1 MIDSQDTPEKTRY
14 PPASASALPRL
25 TKYRIASGQAQVQ
38 TAPMA
43 VAITNQHTIDSRHGY
58 AMLIMMAGSIAISF
72 GGLVQRNI
80 EIADAWQTIFYRS
93 LGMLIGMVFII
104 AVQYRGRVLS
114 TVTGVGQLGLLGG
127 ALLSVAGITF
137 IQALTHT
144 TIANALFILGAIP
157 FFAALFA
164 RLLLGEK
171 LRRTTMFTM
180 LGAAAGLGI
189 MVVQGINAGSGF
201 GNAMALVTAVS
212 FALYAIIV
220 RYKRQTEM
228 LPVMLI
234 SSAIVIPV
242 TLLVKSGDMAV
253 PLRDILLCLFWGGCL
268 SGFVNWAFI
277 VASRHL
283 AAAEVTLIMLLEFA
297 LGPLWVWMF
306 IGETPTLS
314 TVLGGCLIILAVALR
329 AIFELIN
336 KPRPEQTPSTPV

>member
-1 MIDSQDTPEKTRY
+1 
-14 PPASASALPRL
+14 
-25 TKYRIASGQAQVQ
+25 
-38 TAPMA
+38 MA
-43 VAITNQHTIDSRHGY
+43 VATTNQHTIDSRHGY
-58 AMLIMMAGSIAISF
+58 AMLIMTAGSIAISF

-93 LGMLIGMVFII
+93 LGMMIGMIFII
-104 AVQYRGRVLS
+104 AFQYRGRVLS

-137 IQALTHT
+137 VQALTHT

-164 RLLLGEK
+164 RLFLGEK

-242 TLLVKSGDMAV
+242 TLLVKSGDMV
-253 PLRDILLCLFWGGCL
+253 IPLRDILLCLFWGGCL

-306 IGETPTLS
+306 IGETPTLW
-314 TVLGGCLIILAVALR
+314 TVLGGCLIIMAVALR

>member
-1 MIDSQDTPEKTRY
+1 M
-14 PPASASALPRL
+14 A
-25 TKYRIASGQAQVQ
+25 IATTHQNA
-38 TAPMA
+38 
-43 VAITNQHTIDSRHGY
+43 IDSRHGY

-80 EIADAWQTIFYRS
+80 EVADAWQTIFYRS
-93 LGMLIGMVFII
+93 LGMLIAAAFIV

-114 TVTGVGQLGLLGG
+114 TISGVGRMGLLGG

-137 IQALTHT
+137 VQALTHT

-180 LGAAAGLGI
+180 IAAATGLGI

-234 SSAIVIPV
+234 SSVIVITI
-242 TLLVKSGDMAV
+242 TLLVKSGDMAI

-306 IGETPTLS
+306 IGETPGLW

-336 KPRPEQTPSTPV
+336 KPRPEQTPTTPV

>member
-1 MIDSQDTPEKTRY
+1 
-14 PPASASALPRL
+14 
-25 TKYRIASGQAQVQ
+25 
-38 TAPMA
+38 MA
-43 VAITNQHTIDSRHGY
+43 VATTNLHTIDSRHGY

-164 RLLLGEK
+164 RLFLGEK

-242 TLLVKSGDMAV
+242 TLLVKSGDMV
-253 PLRDILLCLFWGGCL
+253 IPLRDILLCLFWGGCL

-306 IGETPTLS
+306 IGETPTLW
-314 TVLGGCLIILAVALR
+314 TVLGGCLIIMAVALR

>member
-1 MIDSQDTPEKTRY
+1 M
-14 PPASASALPRL
+14 A
-25 TKYRIASGQAQVQ
+25 IAA
-38 TAPMA
+38 
-43 VAITNQHTIDSRHGY
+43 TNQHAIDSRHGY
-58 AMLIMMAGSIAISF
+58 AMLIMTAGSIAISF

-80 EIADAWQTIFYRS
+80 EVADAWQTIFYRS
-93 LGMLIGMVFII
+93 LGMLIGMVFIV
-104 AVQYRGRVLS
+104 AVQYRGRVLG
-114 TVTGVGQLGLLGG
+114 TVTGVGRLGLLGG

-137 IQALTHT
+137 IQALAHT
-144 TIANALFILGAIP
+144 TIANAMFILGAIP

-180 LGAAAGLGI
+180 LGATAGLGI

-201 GNAMALVTAVS
+201 GNAMALVTAIS

-297 LGPLWVWMF
+297 LGPFWVWMF

>member
-1 MIDSQDTPEKTRY
+1 
-14 PPASASALPRL
+14 
-25 TKYRIASGQAQVQ
+25 
-38 TAPMA
+38 MA
-43 VAITNQHTIDSRHGY
+43 VATTNQHTIDSRHGY

-93 LGMLIGMVFII
+93 LGMLIGMIFII

-114 TVTGVGQLGLLGG
+114 TVTGVGQMGLLGG

-164 RLLLGEK
+164 RLFLGEK

-242 TLLVKSGDMAV
+242 TLLVKSGDMV
-253 PLRDILLCLFWGGCL
+253 IPLRDILLCLFWGGCL

-306 IGETPTLS
+306 IGETPTLW
-314 TVLGGCLIILAVALR
+314 TVLGGCLIIMAVALR

>member
-1 MIDSQDTPEKTRY
+1 
-14 PPASASALPRL
+14 
-25 TKYRIASGQAQVQ
+25 
-38 TAPMA
+38 
-43 VAITNQHTIDSRHGY
+43 
-58 AMLIMMAGSIAISF
+58 
-72 GGLVQRNI
+72 
-80 EIADAWQTIFYRS
+80 
-93 LGMLIGMVFII
+93 MV
-104 AVQYRGRVLS
+104 AVQYRGRVLG
-114 TVTGVGQLGLLGG
+114 TVTGVGRLGLLGG

-137 IQALTHT
+137 IQALAHT
-144 TIANALFILGAIP
+144 TIANAMFILGAIP

-180 LGAAAGLGI
+180 LGATAGLGI

-201 GNAMALVTAVS
+201 GNAMALVTAIS

-297 LGPLWVWMF
+297 LGPFWVWMF

>member
-1 MIDSQDTPEKTRY
+1 M
-14 PPASASALPRL
+14 A
-25 TKYRIASGQAQVQ
+25 IATTHQNA
-38 TAPMA
+38 
-43 VAITNQHTIDSRHGY
+43 IDSRHGY

-80 EIADAWQTIFYRS
+80 EAADAWQTIFYRS
-93 LGMLIGMVFII
+93 LGMLIGMAFIVAI
-104 AVQYRGRVLS
+104 QYRGRILG
-114 TVTGVGQLGLLGG
+114 TVTGVGSMGLLAG

-180 LGAAAGLGI
+180 IAAATGLGI

-234 SSAIVIPV
+234 SSVIVITI
-242 TLLVKSGDMAV
+242 TLLVKSGDMV
-253 PLRDILLCLFWGGCL
+253 IPLRDILLCLFWGGCL

-306 IGETPTLS
+306 IGETPGLW

-336 KPRPEQTPSTPV
+336 KPRPEQTPTTPV

>member
-1 MIDSQDTPEKTRY
+1 
-14 PPASASALPRL
+14 
-25 TKYRIASGQAQVQ
+25 
-38 TAPMA
+38 MA
-43 VAITNQHTIDSRHGY
+43 VATTNQHTIDSRHGY
-58 AMLIMMAGSIAISF
+58 AMLIMTAGSIAISF

-164 RLLLGEK
+164 RLFLGEK

-189 MVVQGINAGSGF
+189 MVVVVQGINAGSGF

-242 TLLVKSGDMAV
+242 TLLVKSGDMV
-253 PLRDILLCLFWGGCL
+253 IPLRDIFLCLFWGGCL

-306 IGETPTLS
+306 IGETPTLW
-314 TVLGGCLIILAVALR
+314 TVLGGCLIIMAVALR

>member
-1 MIDSQDTPEKTRY
+1 M
-14 PPASASALPRL
+14 A
-25 TKYRIASGQAQVQ
+25 IAS
-38 TAPMA
+38 
-43 VAITNQHTIDSRHGY
+43 TNRHAIDSRHGY

-80 EIADAWQTIFYRS
+80 EVADAWQTIFYRS
-93 LGMLIGMVFII
+93 LGMLIAMVFIVAI
-104 AVQYRGRVLS
+104 QYRGRVLS
-114 TVTGVGQLGLLGG
+114 TITGVGQLGLLGG
-127 ALLSVAGITF
+127 ALISVAGITF
-137 IQALTHT
+137 IQALAHT

-171 LRRTTMFTM
+171 LRRTTLLTM
-180 LGAAAGLGI
+180 LGASAGLGI

-201 GNAMALVTAVS
+201 GNAMALITAIS

-234 SSAIVIPV
+234 SSVIVITI
-242 TLLVKSGDMAV
+242 TLLVKSGDMAI

-268 SGFVNWAFI
+268 SGYVNWAFI

-283 AAAEVTLIMLLEFA
+283 AAAEVTLVMLLEFA

-306 IGETPTLS
+306 IGETPSLW
-314 TVLGGCLIILAVALR
+314 TVMGGCLIIVAVALR
-329 AIFELIN
+329 AIFELIY
-336 KPRPEQTPSTPV
+336 KPMPEQTPSTPV

>member
-1 MIDSQDTPEKTRY
+1 
-14 PPASASALPRL
+14 
-25 TKYRIASGQAQVQ
+25 
-38 TAPMA
+38 MA
-43 VAITNQHTIDSRHGY
+43 VATTNQHAIDSRHGY

-127 ALLSVAGITF
+127 ALLSVAGVTF

-164 RLLLGEK
+164 RLFLGEK

>member
-1 MIDSQDTPEKTRY
+1 
-14 PPASASALPRL
+14 
-25 TKYRIASGQAQVQ
+25 
-38 TAPMA
+38 
-43 VAITNQHTIDSRHGY
+43 
-58 AMLIMMAGSIAISF
+58 MLIMMAGSIAISF

-164 RLLLGEK
+164 RLFLGEK

-242 TLLVKSGDMAV
+242 TLLVKSGDMV
-253 PLRDILLCLFWGGCL
+253 IPLRDILLCLFWGGCL

-306 IGETPTLS
+306 IGETPTLW
-314 TVLGGCLIILAVALR
+314 TVLGGCLIIMAVALR